1 MEDKKKGEIMSEMK
15 RLPGFLLLRWKTAD
29 RNHLADVNYD
39 CLYLFFFFA
48 FFTKSLFTENTES
61 SPYSWADVDFK
72 KKENLSPCIILIPQY
87 RLQEE
92 TG

>member
-1 MEDKKKGEIMSEMK
+1 MSEMK

-48 FFTKSLFTENTES
+48 FLLEVFLLKTPNHLRIHE
-61 SPYSWADVDFK
+61 
-72 KKENLSPCIILIPQY
+72 LM
-87 RLQEE
+87 
-92 TG
+92 